1 MSIPADVDEVVGR
14 SASARAMGSAATVVA
29 ARRYGLAP
37 VVGRVVVIVGRV
49 VQTAGRMVPE
59 AGRVA
64 LTAGRVMPEV
74 EVTTASGAAWPRG
87 GAAACAGPNSA
98 SLVA

>member
-1 MSIPADVDEVVGR
+1 
-14 SASARAMGSAATVVA
+14 MGSAATVVA
-29 ARRYGLAP
+29 VRRYGLAS
-37 VVGRVVVIVGRV
+37 VAGRVVVIVGRV
-49 VQTAGRMVPE
+49 VLTAGRMVPE
-59 AGRVA
+59 A
-64 LTAGRVMPEV
+64 

>member
-1 MSIPADVDEVVGR
+1 MIREAKAV
-14 SASARAMGSAATVVA
+14 GSAATVVA
-29 ARRYGLAP
+29 AGRYGLAP
-37 VVGRVVVIVGRV
+37 VVGRVVLTVGKVVLTAGRV
-49 VQTAGRMVPE
+49 VLA
-59 AGRVA
+59 
-64 LTAGRVMPEV
+64 AGRVMPEA

>member
-1 MSIPADVDEVVGR
+1 
-14 SASARAMGSAATVVA
+14 MGSAATVVA

-37 VVGRVVVIVGRV
+37 VSGRVVLAVGRMMPAAGRV
-49 VQTAGRMVPE
+49 V
-59 AGRVA
+59 
-64 LTAGRVMPEV
+64 LTAGRVMPEAG
-74 EVTTASGAAWPRG
+74 VTTASGAAWPRG

>member
-1 MSIPADVDEVVGR
+1 
-14 SASARAMGSAATVVA
+14 MGSAATVVA

-37 VVGRVVVIVGRV
+37 VAGRVVAAVGR
-49 VQTAGRMVPE
+49 MMPE
-59 AGRVA
+59 AGRMA
-64 LTAGRVMPEV
+64 LTAGRVVPKA

>member
-1 MSIPADVDEVVGR
+1 
-14 SASARAMGSAATVVA
+14 MGSAATVVA
-29 ARRYGLAP
+29 AGRYGLAP
-37 VVGRVVVIVGRV
+37 VAGRVVVIAGRMVLAVGRMMPEAGRV
-49 VQTAGRMVPE
+49 VLTAGRMVPE
-59 AGRVA
+59 A
-64 LTAGRVMPEV
+64 

>member
-1 MSIPADVDEVVGR
+1 
-14 SASARAMGSAATVVA
+14 MGSAATVVA
-29 ARRYGLAP
+29 AKRYGLGP
-37 VVGRVVVIVGRV
+37 VAGRVVVIVGRV
-49 VQTAGRMVPE
+49 VLTAGRMVPE
-59 AGRVA
+59 A
-64 LTAGRVMPEV
+64 

>member
-1 MSIPADVDEVVGR
+1 
-14 SASARAMGSAATVVA
+14 MGSAATVVA
-29 ARRYGLAP
+29 AGRYGLAP
-37 VVGRVVVIVGRV
+37 VVGRVVLTVGRV
-49 VQTAGRMVPE
+49 VLA
-59 AGRVA
+59 
-64 LTAGRVMPEV
+64 AGRVMPEA

>member
-1 MSIPADVDEVVGR
+1 
-14 SASARAMGSAATVVA
+14 MGSAATVVA

-37 VVGRVVVIVGRV
+37 VAGRVVLTVGRMMPEAGRV
-49 VQTAGRMVPE
+49 VLTVGRMVPE
-59 AGRVA
+59 AD
-64 LTAGRVMPEV
+64 
-74 EVTTASGAAWPRG
+74 VTTASGAAWPRG

>member
-1 MSIPADVDEVVGR
+1 
-14 SASARAMGSAATVVA
+14 MGSAATVVA

-37 VVGRVVVIVGRV
+37 VAGRVVGIVGRVVVAVGRMMPEAGRV
-49 VQTAGRMVPE
+49 VLTAGRMVPE
-59 AGRVA
+59 A
-64 LTAGRVMPEV
+64 

>member
-1 MSIPADVDEVVGR
+1 
-14 SASARAMGSAATVVA
+14 MGSAATVVA

-37 VVGRVVVIVGRV
+37 VVGRVVLAVGI
-49 VQTAGRMVPE
+49 MMLE
-59 AGRVA
+59 AGRVV
-64 LTAGRVMPEV
+64 LIAGRVVPEA

>member
-1 MSIPADVDEVVGR
+1 
-14 SASARAMGSAATVVA
+14 MGSAATVVA
-29 ARRYGLAP
+29 AKRYGLAS
-37 VVGRVVVIVGRV
+37 VAGRVVVIVGRV
-49 VQTAGRMVPE
+49 VLTAGRMVPE
-59 AGRVA
+59 A
-64 LTAGRVMPEV
+64 

>member
-1 MSIPADVDEVVGR
+1 
-14 SASARAMGSAATVVA
+14 MGSAATVVA
-29 ARRYGLAP
+29 AKRYGLAS
-37 VVGRVVVIVGRV
+37 VAGRVVVIVGRV
-49 VQTAGRMVPE
+49 V
-59 AGRVA
+59 
-64 LTAGRVMPEV
+64 LTAGRVMPEA

>member
-1 MSIPADVDEVVGR
+1 
-14 SASARAMGSAATVVA
+14 MGSAATVVA

-37 VVGRVVVIVGRV
+37 VAGRVVAVVGRMMPEAGRV
-49 VQTAGRMVPE
+49 VLTAGRMV
-59 AGRVA
+59 
-64 LTAGRVMPEV
+64 PEV

-98 SLVA
+98 SLAA

>member
-1 MSIPADVDEVVGR
+1 MVLT
-14 SASARAMGSAATVVA
+14 M
-29 ARRYGLAP
+29 
-37 VVGRVVVIVGRV
+37 GRVVLMADGMAL
-49 VQTAGRMVPE
+49 TAGRMVLTADGMVLA
-59 AGRVA
+59 AGRMMPVA
-64 LTAGRVMPEV
+64 

>member
-1 MSIPADVDEVVGR
+1 
-14 SASARAMGSAATVVA
+14 MGSAATVVA
-29 ARRYGLAP
+29 AGRYGLVP
-37 VVGRVVVIVGRV
+37 VVGRVVLTVGKVVLTAGRV
-49 VQTAGRMVPE
+49 VLA
-59 AGRVA
+59 
-64 LTAGRVMPEV
+64 AGRVMPEA

>member
-1 MSIPADVDEVVGR
+1 
-14 SASARAMGSAATVVA
+14 MGSAATVVA
-29 ARRYGLAP
+29 AGRYGLAP
-37 VVGRVVVIVGRV
+37 VAGRVVASVGRMMPEAGRV
-49 VQTAGRMVPE
+49 VLAVGRMVPE
-59 AGRVA
+59 A
-64 LTAGRVMPEV
+64 

>member
-1 MSIPADVDEVVGR
+1 
-14 SASARAMGSAATVVA
+14 MGSAATVVA

-37 VVGRVVVIVGRV
+37 VVGRVVLTVGKVVLTAGRV
-49 VQTAGRMVPE
+49 VLA
-59 AGRVA
+59 
-64 LTAGRVMPEV
+64 AGRVMPEA

>member
-1 MSIPADVDEVVGR
+1 
-14 SASARAMGSAATVVA
+14 MGSAATVVA

-37 VVGRVVVIVGRV
+37 VAGRVVVIVGRV
-49 VQTAGRMVPE
+49 VLAVGRMMPEAGRMVLAVGRVVPE
-59 AGRVA
+59 A
-64 LTAGRVMPEV
+64 

>member
-1 MSIPADVDEVVGR
+1 
-14 SASARAMGSAATVVA
+14 MGSAATVVA
-29 ARRYGLAP
+29 AKRYGLAP
-37 VVGRVVVIVGRV
+37 VVGRVVLTVGKVVLTAGRV
-49 VQTAGRMVPE
+49 VLA
-59 AGRVA
+59 
-64 LTAGRVMPEV
+64 AGRVMPEA

>member
-1 MSIPADVDEVVGR
+1 
-14 SASARAMGSAATVVA
+14 MGSAATVVA

-37 VVGRVVVIVGRV
+37 VVGRVVLTVGR
-49 VQTAGRMVPE
+49 MMPE
-59 AGRVA
+59 A
-64 LTAGRVMPEV
+64 

>member
-1 MSIPADVDEVVGR
+1 
-14 SASARAMGSAATVVA
+14 MGSAATVVA
-29 ARRYGLAP
+29 AGRYGLAP
-37 VVGRVVVIVGRV
+37 VVGRVVLTVGKVVLTAGRV
-49 VQTAGRMVPE
+49 VLAAGRMVPE
-59 AGRVA
+59 A
-64 LTAGRVMPEV
+64 

>member
-1 MSIPADVDEVVGR
+1 
-14 SASARAMGSAATVVA
+14 MGSAATVVA
-29 ARRYGLAP
+29 ARRYGLAS
-37 VVGRVVVIVGRV
+37 VAGRVVVIVGRV
-49 VQTAGRMVPE
+49 V
-59 AGRVA
+59 
-64 LTAGRVMPEV
+64 LTAGRVVPEA

>member
-1 MSIPADVDEVVGR
+1 
-14 SASARAMGSAATVVA
+14 MGSAATVVA

-37 VVGRVVVIVGRV
+37 VAGRVVLAVG
-49 VQTAGRMVPE
+49 GMMLE
-59 AGRVA
+59 AGRVVIEA
-64 LTAGRVMPEV
+64 

>member
-1 MSIPADVDEVVGR
+1 
-14 SASARAMGSAATVVA
+14 MGSAATVVA
-29 ARRYGLAP
+29 AGRYGLAP
-37 VVGRVVVIVGRV
+37 VVGRVVLTVGKVVLTAGRV
-49 VQTAGRMVPE
+49 VLA
-59 AGRVA
+59 
-64 LTAGRVMPEV
+64 AGRVMPEA

>member
-1 MSIPADVDEVVGR
+1 
-14 SASARAMGSAATVVA
+14 MGSAATVVA
-29 ARRYGLAP
+29 ARRYGLAS
-37 VVGRVVVIVGRV
+37 VAGRVVVIVGRV
-49 VQTAGRMVPE
+49 VLTAGRMVPE
-59 AGRVA
+59 A
-64 LTAGRVMPEV
+64 

>member
-1 MSIPADVDEVVGR
+1 
-14 SASARAMGSAATVVA
+14 MGSAATVVA

-37 VVGRVVVIVGRV
+37 VVGRVVLTVGR
-49 VQTAGRMVPE
+49 MMPE
-59 AGRVA
+59 AGRVV
-64 LTAGRVMPEV
+64 LTAGRVVPKA

>member
-1 MSIPADVDEVVGR
+1 
-14 SASARAMGSAATVVA
+14 MGSAATVVA

-37 VVGRVVVIVGRV
+37 VAGRVVVIVGRV
-49 VQTAGRMVPE
+49 VLA
-59 AGRVA
+59 
-64 LTAGRVMPEV
+64 AGRVMPEA